1 MPVDLAWSE
10 ETRRETKRLM
20 LLIFDKSEASV
31 SWRDLSTKYIRL
43 KKEKPHTHKG
53 TTTGNKL
60 LSRTLC
66 GFLSLAIFKSLVFF
80 ASVV

>member
-1 MPVDLAWSE
+1 MPEDLAWSK

-43 KKEKPHTHKG
+43 KKEKPHTYKG
-53 TTTGNKL
+53 TTTENKF
-60 LSRTLC
+60 LSRTLW
-66 GFLSLAIFKSLVFF
+66 FSLSGNF
-80 ASVV
+80 

>member
-1 MPVDLAWSE
+1 MPEDLAWSE

-43 KKEKPHTHKG
+43 KKKRHIHIKEQQK
-53 TTTGNKL
+53 GNKF
-60 LSRTLC
+60 LSRTFC
-66 GFLSLAIFKSLVFF
+66 GFPSLAIFKSLVFF